1 MKNILLFL
9 CFIFVVSSSFSQ
21 SKKGIGF
28 HAGAN
33 ISKLTNANL
42 DHKTNAY
49 FGMFYQTRISGF
61 YALQPELGYSN
72 QGGKAKDGRLIYVE
86 YLTIGITNKFFI
98 VPDQGLYALLSPGL
112 DFDID
117 DTPIG
122 LANRNGNSGNDA
134 TFIDFNFSFGF
145 GMEFKNGLSIE
156 ARYKQGLVD
165 VYSSSFHNFESQ
177 LYEDR
182 NQFNSVFQIGLAYKF
197 NLSKKD

>member
-21 SKKGIGF
+21 SKKGMGF
-28 HAGAN
+28 RAGAN
-33 ISKLTNANL
+33 ISKLSNANL
-42 DHKTNAY
+42 DYKTNAY
-49 FGMFYQTRISGF
+49 FGMFYQTRISDF

-72 QGGKAKDGRLIYVE
+72 QGGKTKDEGSIYVE
-86 YLTIGITNKFFI
+86 YITLAVTNKFF
-98 VPDQGLYALLSPGL
+98 LSPEYGFHIL
-112 DFDID
+112 VSPGIDLDID
-117 DTPIG
+117 DTLFG
-122 LANRNGNSGNDA
+122 LINRIDNSGNQA
-134 TFIDFNFSFGF
+134 TFIDFSISFGF
-145 GMEFKNGLSIE
+145 GMAFKNGLAIE

-165 VYSSSFHNFESQ
+165 VYSGSFHNFESQ